1 MIKKVWPFVLA
12 CVLVLLLVTYVEPVS
27 TFLPSLMKPAT

>member
-12 CVLVLLLVTYVEPVS
+12 VFVVLMLITYVPS
-27 TFLPSLMKPAT
+27 ISMLLPNLMAR